1 MRCFAAACL
10 LMLLPLT
17 AFAQQPSAQRD
28 EAVVVTSG
36 EGVVQAVP
44 DRAWITVTAESRA
57 STPREAQQKNAQ
69 AMKPVQDRLRAAGV
83 PDDAIKTT
91 AYDLQPDWDYS
102 NNRRTLRGYVA
113 RNSIEVR
120 IDGVDRVGELL
131 DLVVNAG
138 ATSVENI
145 RFDVKDRERLERDA
159 LRLAVGDARARATAA
174 ATGAGMMVG
183 AIVRIDE
190 QGVSSPPPIPFRRET
205 LQAADVT
212 AVPPIAA
219 GAIEIRARVTLTS
232 LLK

>member
-1 MRCFAAACL
+1 
-10 LMLLPLT
+10 MLLPLT